1 MINRKKYRDNHGL
14 PRPRG
19 IPRQINPHP
28 NHGGS
33 RGYDPTYRQN
43 MLNNAAQNIPV
54 EASSRTLQRYRVR
67 INPLTSTGNKAFH
80 KFNGRY
86 LFLLCLYRM
95 AYPKCNINE
104 LRRFLL
110 EAHLNP
116 FVVNLMRTYFNIQ
129 LVQPGLV
136 FTKSDIIRAE
146 KRLDMTLKRGSTTAN
161 QALTRQNRQ
170 RRFVFWNLQPMG
182 LISPG
187 IRGVPLLA
195 FIDIDE
201 CAMFLEMVNRSYG
214 KAYIGLPII

>member
-1 MINRKKYRDNHGL
+1 M
-14 PRPRG
+14 
-19 IPRQINPHP
+19 
-28 NHGGS
+28 
-33 RGYDPTYRQN
+33 
-43 MLNNAAQNIPV
+43 
-54 EASSRTLQRYRVR
+54 
-67 INPLTSTGNKAFH
+67 
-80 KFNGRY
+80 
-86 LFLLCLYRM
+86 
-95 AYPKCNINE
+95 
-104 LRRFLL
+104 